1 MNKID
6 KKILITEDERDLLSL
21 LKDSFTEEG
30 FTVFTASDGLEGLA
44 VAEKEKPDL
53 ILADILMPKLDGI
66 AMVKKF
72 RESGVKTPVIF
83 LTNFGDPE
91 HISKAIEIG
100 DSDYI
105 VKSDMRIEDVIFRTK
120 NKLGLK

>member
-1 MNKID
+1 MNKIN
-6 KKILITEDERDLLSL
+6 KKILITEDEKDLLSL

-30 FTVFTASDGLEGLA
+30 FTIFTASDGLEGLA

-72 RESGVKTPVIF
+72 RESGFKTPVIF

-100 DSDYI
+100 NSDYI
-105 VKSDMRIEDVIFRTK
+105 VKSDMRIEDVIFRAK
-120 NKLGLK
+120 NKLEIK